1 MLCEILIAVGAV
13 LIVAGFLGLKMKT
26 VGKRLIFLCIAG
38 AGMILLSVAEMN
50 TYGLVGGSFQAV
62 YRIVALIPCL
72 MLFHSICKKNEIK
85 DLNGLDGIGTHMP
98 YTYAILV
105 LLAVMCIG
113 VPVTGTFTGIIYSE
127 IGLLAGGFG
136 VFTYIGL
143 IGNVVGVVVPVMLL
157 FPLLRR
163 MYFPCKEQ
171 EAEDNTV
178 EVMEEDMPEEVSEED
193 VTEDAVIDIQSPGK
207 GMIAVSGILAV
218 LLVVGS
224 LWQQPILQAVS
235 TVMQKIFS

>member
-1 MLCEILIAVGAV
+1 MLSEILIAVGAV

-62 YRIVALIPCL
+62 YRIAAIIPCL

-85 DLNGLDGIGTHMP
+85 DLSGLDGIGTHMP

-105 LLAVMCIG
+105 LLAVMWIG

-143 IGNVVGVVVPVMLL
+143 IGNIVGVVVPVVLL

-171 EAEDNTV
+171 EAEDNT
-178 EVMEEDMPEEVSEED
+178 EEVSEED
-193 VTEDAVIDIQSPGK
+193 VTEDAVNDIQCPGI
-207 GMIAVSGILAV
+207 GVIAVSGILAV
-218 LLVVGS
+218 LLVVCS

-235 TVMQKIFS
+235 TVMQKLFS

>member
-1 MLCEILIAVGAV
+1 MLSEILIAVGAV

-62 YRIVALIPCL
+62 YRIVAVIPCL

-171 EAEDNTV
+171 ETEDNIG
-178 EVMEEDMPEEVSEED
+178 EVPEEVSEED
-193 VTEDAVIDIQSPGK
+193 VTEDDVTDIQSLGK
-207 GMIAVSGILAV
+207 GVIAVSGILAV
-218 LLVVGS
+218 MLVVCS

-235 TVMQKIFS
+235 TVMQKLFS

>member
-1 MLCEILIAVGAV
+1 MLSEILIAVGAV

-62 YRIVALIPCL
+62 YRIIALIPCL

-178 EVMEEDMPEEVSEED
+178 EIMEEDVPEED

-235 TVMQKIFS
+235 TVMQKLFS

>member
-1 MLCEILIAVGAV
+1 MLSEILIAVGAV

-62 YRIVALIPCL
+62 YRIIAWIPCL

-98 YTYAILV
+98 YTYAVLV

-178 EVMEEDMPEEVSEED
+178 EVMEEDVPEEVSEED

-235 TVMQKIFS
+235 TVMQKLFS

>member
-1 MLCEILIAVGAV
+1 MLSEILIAVGAV

-178 EVMEEDMPEEVSEED
+178 EVPEED

-235 TVMQKIFS
+235 TVMQKLFS

>member
-1 MLCEILIAVGAV
+1 MLSEILIAVGAV

-62 YRIVALIPCL
+62 YRIIALIPCL

-178 EVMEEDMPEEVSEED
+178 EVMEEVSEED

-235 TVMQKIFS
+235 TVMQKLFS

>member
-1 MLCEILIAVGAV
+1 MLSEILIAVGAV

-62 YRIVALIPCL
+62 YRIVAMIPCL

-171 EAEDNTV
+171 ETEDNTG
-178 EVMEEDMPEEVSEED
+178 EVLEED
-193 VTEDAVIDIQSPGK
+193 VTEDGVTDIQSPGK
-207 GMIAVSGILAV
+207 GVIAVSGIVAV
-218 LLVVGS
+218 LLVVCS

-235 TVMQKIFS
+235 TVMQKLFS

>member
-1 MLCEILIAVGAV
+1 MLSEILIAVGAV

-85 DLNGLDGIGTHMP
+85 DLNGLDGIGTNMP

-178 EVMEEDMPEEVSEED
+178 EVMEEDVPEEVSEED

-235 TVMQKIFS
+235 TVMQKLFS

>member
-1 MLCEILIAVGAV
+1 MLSEILIAVGAV

-62 YRIVALIPCL
+62 YRIIALIPCL

-163 MYFPCKEQ
+163 VYFPCKEQ

-178 EVMEEDMPEEVSEED
+178 EVPEED

-235 TVMQKIFS
+235 TVMQKLFS

>member
-1 MLCEILIAVGAV
+1 MLSEILIAVGAV

-62 YRIVALIPCL
+62 YRIVAVIPCL

-127 IGLLAGGFG
+127 IGLLAGS
-136 VFTYIGL
+136 
-143 IGNVVGVVVPVMLL
+143 
-157 FPLLRR
+157 
-163 MYFPCKEQ
+163 Q
-171 EAEDNTV
+171 
-178 EVMEEDMPEEVSEED
+178 
-193 VTEDAVIDIQSPGK
+193 
-207 GMIAVSGILAV
+207 
-218 LLVVGS
+218 
-224 LWQQPILQAVS
+224 QQPSPECSVSQIQHPLSTKVPNLMLFLEKDQTARPFRLSYMQDMQALPIELSQQYRSSHFSYPYPFYQGRTRSLHQASETKIS
-235 TVMQKIFS
+235 TTHHNCLPSYPPPN

>member
-1 MLCEILIAVGAV
+1 MLSEILIAVGAV

-38 AGMILLSVAEMN
+38 VGMILLSVAEMN

-62 YRIVALIPCL
+62 YRIIALIPCL

-105 LLAVMCIG
+105 LLAVMWIG

-127 IGLLAGGFG
+127 IGLLAGSFG
-136 VFTYIGL
+136 IFTYVGL
-143 IGNVVGVVVPVMLL
+143 IGNVLGVVVPVMLL

-163 MYFPCKEQ
+163 MYFPCKEK
-171 EAEDNTV
+171 EAEDNT
-178 EVMEEDMPEEVSEED
+178 EEVSEED
-193 VTEDAVIDIQSPGK
+193 VTEDAVIDIQCPGK
-207 GMIAVSGILAV
+207 GVIVVSGILAV
-218 LLVVGS
+218 LLVVCS

-235 TVMQKIFS
+235 TVMQKLFS

>member
-1 MLCEILIAVGAV
+1 MLSEILIAVGAV

-62 YRIVALIPCL
+62 YRIIALIPCL

-98 YTYAILV
+98 CTYAVLV

-178 EVMEEDMPEEVSEED
+178 EVMEEDVPEED

-235 TVMQKIFS
+235 TVMQKLFS

>member
-1 MLCEILIAVGAV
+1 MLSEILIAVGAV

-62 YRIVALIPCL
+62 YRIVAVIPCL

-85 DLNGLDGIGTHMP
+85 DLNELDGIGTHMP

-171 EAEDNTV
+171 ETEDNTG
-178 EVMEEDMPEEVSEED
+178 EVLEEDVPEED
-193 VTEDAVIDIQSPGK
+193 VTEDDVTDIQNPGK
-207 GMIAVSGILAV
+207 GVIAVSGILAV
-218 LLVVGS
+218 LLVVCS

-235 TVMQKIFS
+235 TVMQKLFS

>member
-1 MLCEILIAVGAV
+1 
-13 LIVAGFLGLKMKT
+13 
-26 VGKRLIFLCIAG
+26 
-38 AGMILLSVAEMN
+38 MILLSVAEMN

-62 YRIVALIPCL
+62 YRIVAVIPCL

-171 EAEDNTV
+171 ETEDNTG
-178 EVMEEDMPEEVSEED
+178 EVLEEDVPEEVSEED
-193 VTEDAVIDIQSPGK
+193 VTEDDVTDIQNPGK
-207 GMIAVSGILAV
+207 GVIAVSGILAV
-218 LLVVGS
+218 LLVVCS

-235 TVMQKIFS
+235 TVMQNLFS

>member
-1 MLCEILIAVGAV
+1 MLSEILIAVGAV

-62 YRIVALIPCL
+62 YRIIALIPCL

-178 EVMEEDMPEEVSEED
+178 EVMEEDVPEEESEED

-235 TVMQKIFS
+235 TVMQKLFS

>member
-1 MLCEILIAVGAV
+1 MLSEILIAVGAV

-62 YRIVALIPCL
+62 YRIVAVIPCL

-171 EAEDNTV
+171 ETEDNTG
-178 EVMEEDMPEEVSEED
+178 EVLEEVSEED
-193 VTEDAVIDIQSPGK
+193 VTEDDVIDIQNPGK
-207 GMIAVSGILAV
+207 GVIAVSGILAV
-218 LLVVGS
+218 LLVVCS

-235 TVMQKIFS
+235 TVMQKLFS

>member
-1 MLCEILIAVGAV
+1 MLSEILIAVGAV
-13 LIVAGFLGLKMKT
+13 FIVAGFLGLKMKT

-62 YRIVALIPCL
+62 YRIVAVIPCL

-98 YTYAILV
+98 YTYAVLV

-171 EAEDNTV
+171 ETEDNTG
-178 EVMEEDMPEEVSEED
+178 EVLEED
-193 VTEDAVIDIQSPGK
+193 VTEDDVTDIQNPGK
-207 GMIAVSGILAV
+207 GVIAVSGILAV
-218 LLVVGS
+218 LLVVCS

-235 TVMQKIFS
+235 TVMQKLFS

>member
-1 MLCEILIAVGAV
+1 MLSEILIAVGAV

-62 YRIVALIPCL
+62 YRIVAVIPCL

-171 EAEDNTV
+171 GTEDNTG
-178 EVMEEDMPEEVSEED
+178 EVLEEVSEED
-193 VTEDAVIDIQSPGK
+193 VTEDDVIDIQSPGK
-207 GMIAVSGILAV
+207 GVIAVSGILAV
-218 LLVVGS
+218 LLVVCS

-235 TVMQKIFS
+235 TVMQKLFS

>member
-1 MLCEILIAVGAV
+1 MLSEILIAVGAV

-62 YRIVALIPCL
+62 YRIIALIPCL

-178 EVMEEDMPEEVSEED
+178 EIMEEDVPEEVSEED

-235 TVMQKIFS
+235 TVMQKLFS

>member
-1 MLCEILIAVGAV
+1 MLSEILIAVGAV

-62 YRIVALIPCL
+62 YRIVAVIPCL

-171 EAEDNTV
+171 ETEDNTG
-178 EVMEEDMPEEVSEED
+178 EVLEED
-193 VTEDAVIDIQSPGK
+193 VTEDGVTDIQSPGK
-207 GMIAVSGILAV
+207 GVIAVSGIVAV
-218 LLVVGS
+218 LLVVCS

-235 TVMQKIFS
+235 TVMQKLFS

>member
-1 MLCEILIAVGAV
+1 MLSEILIAVGAV

-62 YRIVALIPCL
+62 YRIIALIPCL

-178 EVMEEDMPEEVSEED
+178 EVPEED

-235 TVMQKIFS
+235 TVMQKLFS

>member
-1 MLCEILIAVGAV
+1 
-13 LIVAGFLGLKMKT
+13 
-26 VGKRLIFLCIAG
+26 
-38 AGMILLSVAEMN
+38 
-50 TYGLVGGSFQAV
+50 
-62 YRIVALIPCL
+62 
-72 MLFHSICKKNEIK
+72 
-85 DLNGLDGIGTHMP
+85 MP

-171 EAEDNTV
+171 ETEDNTG
-178 EVMEEDMPEEVSEED
+178 EVLEEDVPEED
-193 VTEDAVIDIQSPGK
+193 VTEDGVIDIQSPGK
-207 GMIAVSGILAV
+207 GVIAVSGIVAV
-218 LLVVGS
+218 LLVVCS

-235 TVMQKIFS
+235 TVMQKLFS